1 MTEQRSLAQKLVW
14 FAIFWLVGVGIVGA
28 IAASIRL
35 VLMTH

>member
-1 MTEQRSLAQKLVW
+1 MTERPLKQKLMW

-35 VLMTH
+35 VLMTN